1 MCKMKNILEETNSRF
16 DTLEVKI
23 CELENTE
30 LEIIQNESHRKKYW
44 ENKQSLVNCV
54 TTSSSQKSGQIES
67 QRNGETQKLCEEIKV
82 ENFQILWKLKSQK
95 AQEIPN
101 T

>member
-1 MCKMKNILEETNSRF
+1 MKNILEETNSRF

-44 ENKQSLVNCV
+44 ENK
-54 TTSSSQKSGQIES
+54 
-67 QRNGETQKLCEEIKV
+67 
-82 ENFQILWKLKSQK
+82 
-95 AQEIPN
+95 
-101 T
+101 

>member
-1 MCKMKNILEETNSRF
+1 
-16 DTLEVKI
+16 
-23 CELENTE
+23 
-30 LEIIQNESHRKKYW
+30 
-44 ENKQSLVNCV
+44 V